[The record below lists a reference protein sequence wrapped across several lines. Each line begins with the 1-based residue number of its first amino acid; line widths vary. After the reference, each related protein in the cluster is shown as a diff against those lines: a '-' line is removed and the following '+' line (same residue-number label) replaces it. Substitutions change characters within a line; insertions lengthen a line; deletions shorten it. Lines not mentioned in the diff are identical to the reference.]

1 MGEVYLARDEKF
13 DRLIAIKLFRDSPG
27 RPGAR
32 GRFLREA
39 GIAGRLIHPHV
50 VTVYDFGEHEGEL
63 YIAME
68 YIAGDTLG
76 QLIARRLP
84 RSLDEKLI
92 LMADLCSGLGFAHD
106 YGVLHRDIKPANLM
120 LEIGRA

>member
-1 MGEVYLARDEKF
+1 MDIPPQDRHAGSGAGPTGTRRFANRYELLRLLGRGGMGEVYLARDEKF

-63 YIAME
+63 
-68 YIAGDTLG
+68 
-76 QLIARRLP
+76 
-84 RSLDEKLI
+84 
-92 LMADLCSGLGFAHD
+92 
-106 YGVLHRDIKPANLM
+106 
-120 LEIGRA
+120 